1 MMAAFH
7 VKSYEVGRPV
17 GRTLCSHHTF
27 GWRYRYMENLLPT
40 PRAANQ
46 HISDM
51 TVGEFLTPPFLPV
64 EVLRALGPY
73 GRMLRLEPTISM
85 APDPEFLVRLLTG
98 HASHQA
104 YIRHEAGSL
113 YKNLENLARGTH
125 KVSRT
130 TMQVLA
136 SRLGLPME
144 YLEKL
149 AGSAL
154 DGPLMPDILT
164 LLQMV
169 EGFPMRV
176 TAGALNRV
184 VPCPCCGENL
194 LDDVDAWWSKQAR
207 GMGQAEY
214 HFAERLLNAALGA
227 NLIERLSALTKERA
241 ELSLDRLDALANP
254 LRHPIGNWLLE
265 AQASMSCNSLAE
277 LAAAMQLRGGV
288 GATFSH
294 GRLKKWSAGQDV
306 MPLEA
311 GEAIAEACGQAKS
324 GMRRLI
330 AARVI
335 ALVTDFVA
343 ASWPTAA
350 QVAGRKGAGAQEVV
364 HARLVQLGKN
374 LQMAIAAMAGKT
386 PQLSRPSGNPEAS

>member
-1 MMAAFH
+1 
-7 VKSYEVGRPV
+7 
-17 GRTLCSHHTF
+17 
-27 GWRYRYMENLLPT
+27 MENLLPT
-40 PRAANQ
+40 PSAANK

-51 TVGEFLTPPFLPV
+51 TVGEFLTPPFQPV

-164 LLQMV
+164 LFQMV
-169 EGFPMRV
+169 EGFPMRATSGV
-176 TAGALNRV
+176 LNRV
-184 VPCPCCGENL
+184 VSCPCCGENL
-194 LDDVDAWWSKQAR
+194 LDDVDAWWSKKAP
-207 GMGQAEY
+207 GMGQEEY
-214 HFAERLLNAALGA
+214 HFAERLLNAVLGA
-227 NLIERLSALTKERA
+227 SLIERVIALTKERV

-254 LRHPIGNWLLE
+254 LRHPIGNWLWE
-265 AQASMSCNSLAE
+265 AQNSMCRDSLAE
-277 LAAAMQLRGGV
+277 LAAVMQLRGGI
-288 GATFSH
+288 GATFLH

-311 GEAIAEACGQAKS
+311 GEAIAEAYGQPKR
-324 GMRRLI
+324 GLRRLI

-343 ASWPTAA
+343 ASWPTATH
-350 QVAGRKGAGAQEVV
+350 VVGRKGAGAQEVV
-364 HARLVQLGKN
+364 HARLVQLSNN
-374 LQMAIAAMAGKT
+374 LQIATAAIAGKT
-386 PQLSRPSGNPEAS
+386 FQRSLPPSNT

>member
-1 MMAAFH
+1 
-7 VKSYEVGRPV
+7 
-17 GRTLCSHHTF
+17 
-27 GWRYRYMENLLPT
+27 MENLLPT
-40 PRAANQ
+40 SSAANK

-51 TVGEFLTPPFLPV
+51 TVGEFLTPPFQPV

-73 GRMLRLEPTISM
+73 GRMLRLKPAISM
-85 APDPEFLVRLLTG
+85 APDSEFLVRLLTG

-104 YIRHEAGSL
+104 YIRHEAGSD
-113 YKNLENLARGTH
+113 YKNLENWVRGKH
-125 KVSRT
+125 KASRT
-130 TMQVLA
+130 TKQVLA
-136 SRLGLPME
+136 SRLGLTME

-164 LLQMV
+164 LFQMV
-169 EGFPMRV
+169 EVFPMRL
-176 TAGALNRV
+176 TSGALNRV

-194 LDDVDAWWSKQAR
+194 LDDVDAWWSKQAP
-207 GMGQAEY
+207 GMGHAEY
-214 HFAERLLNAALGA
+214 HFAERLLNAVLGA

-254 LRHPIGNWLLE
+254 LRHPIGNWLWE

-277 LAAAMQLRGGV
+277 LVAAMQLRGGV
-288 GATFSH
+288 GTTFSH

-311 GEAIAEACGQAKS
+311 GEVLAEACGQSKS

-330 AARVI
+330 AARSI
-335 ALVTDFVA
+335 ALVTDFVV
-343 ASWPTAA
+343 ASLPIEAH
-350 QVAGRKGAGAQEVV
+350 VVGRKGAQEVV
-364 HARLVQLGKN
+364 HARLVQLAHN
-374 LQMAIAAMAGKT
+374 LQIAIAAIAGKT
-386 PQLSRPSGNPEAS
+386 PQRPRPAGNTELP